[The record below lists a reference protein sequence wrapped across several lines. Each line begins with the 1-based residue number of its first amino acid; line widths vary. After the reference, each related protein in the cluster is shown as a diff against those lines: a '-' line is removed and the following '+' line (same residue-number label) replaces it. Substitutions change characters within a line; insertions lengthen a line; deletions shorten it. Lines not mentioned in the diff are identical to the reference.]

1 MSAPKPPTAKRVPA
15 RREHHGEVFVDH
27 YEWLRDKADPA
38 VLGYLEAENAYADAV
53 TADLEPLQRAIFDEI
68 KARTKETD
76 LSVPTRR
83 GDYWYYA
90 RSYEGRQY
98 GLQCRCPVS
107 DPDDWV
113 PPVLGEDAT
122 VPGEQVMLDENELA
136 EGHEFFSLGAAAV
149 SLDGDVL
156 AYAVDVV
163 GDERYTLRFKD
174 LSTGEMRAD

>member
-1 MSAPKPPTAKRVPA
+1 MSAPKPPTAKRVPS

-90 RSYEGRQY
+90 RSWSAR
-98 GLQCRCPVS
+98 
-107 DPDDWV
+107 
-113 PPVLGEDAT
+113 PPPTRAT
-122 VPGEQVMLDENELA
+122 TSA
-136 EGHEFFSLGAAAV
+136 
-149 SLDGDVL
+149 
-156 AYAVDVV
+156 
-163 GDERYTLRFKD
+163 
-174 LSTGEMRAD
+174 